1 MTKGLAIGV
10 AMLAGVWLVTEVG
23 RPRLRPLLIWNVSG
37 SVPMGLYLVRP
48 VRQWVTNEIVV
59 VLPHGVLAGW
69 LADEGYLP
77 RGVPML
83 KRILA
88 LPGQAV
94 CRREHVILIDEVEV
108 GIAQESDRQG
118 RPLPDWRGCRIIGGD
133 ELFLMN
139 RQSDSSLD
147 GRYFGPTAT
156 SDVIGRAIPV
166 WTRQP

>member
-1 MTKGLAIGV
+1 MMRRLVVAV
-10 AMLAGVWLVTEVG
+10 AMLAALWLATAIG
-23 RPRLRPLLIWNVSG
+23 RPGPRPLLIWNVSG
-37 SVPMGLYLVRP
+37 SVPVGLYLVRP

-59 VLPHGVLAGW
+59 VMPQDELAGW
-69 LADEGYLP
+69 LADNGYLP

-83 KRILA
+83 KHILA

-94 CRREHVILIDEVEV
+94 CRREHVILIDEIEV
-108 GIAQESDRQG
+108 GLAQDNDRQG
-118 RPLPDWRGCRIIGGD
+118 RPLPDWRGCRIIGAD

-147 GRYFGPTAT
+147 GRYFGPTAM

-166 WTRQP
+166 WTREP